1 MFPVKYKY
9 KCKCL
14 NVLLQWQFYDL
25 LENIWVGCNIII
37 IIILCKSWPGFS
49 THIGKCVFPRS
60 QSGRDPMIDF
70 TCFDGIS
77 HHHHHHLIEPLSSSS
92 SSSSSSSRSSMWA
105 AEIWWWIEVVLPQP
119 LWPNY
124 FLQTPMMRVIGCCWR
139 WFVMRWSD
147 HCGNGDWFLDE
158 IDQYVSLGT

>member
-1 MFPVKYKY
+1 MFCCSGSFMTYWKIYEWAATSSSSSFYVK
-9 KCKCL
+9 
-14 NVLLQWQFYDL
+14 VDR
-25 LENIWVGCNIII
+25 V
-37 IIILCKSWPGFS
+37 SR
-49 THIGKCVFPRS
+49 HIGKCVFPRS

-139 WFVMRWSD
+139 WFVIRWSD